1 MRTGRYVTQGTGK
14 AQYKAF
20 IPNPLPFQLNMDNNL
35 QSLLSRADVA
45 LGRLDGITEILPDV
59 DYFIFMYVRKEATLS
74 SQVEGTKATFSDAL
88 KAEASIKSAEIHDDV
103 DEILNYIEAMN
114 YGLQRLDTL
123 PISLRLIR
131 EIHGILLSGVRG
143 ERKTPGEFRKS
154 QNWVGGNDI
163 RTASFMPPP
172 AGEIPALLS
181 NLEKFIHD
189 KSPLPSLVKAG
200 LLHSQFETI
209 HPFLDGNGRIGRLL
223 ITFFLCQQGM
233 LNKPLLYISEF
244 FMENRDKYYEQL
256 NSYHDKGYVEGWL
269 RFFLD
274 GVLIT
279 AERSIE
285 TARKVLA
292 LREQDVRKISE
303 AGGSAQRA
311 LSLLDA
317 LYHTPLVRVKD
328 IEGLVDIRNPNAL
341 ALTNKMIKLGIL
353 KEITGQ
359 KRNRVFA
366 YDDYIKLFQSD

>member
-20 IPNPLPFQLNMDNNL
+20 IPNPLPFKLNMDNNL

-163 RTASFMPPP
+163 RTASFIPPP
-172 AGEIPALLS
+172 AGEIQALLS

-189 KSPLPSLVKAG
+189 KSPLPLLVKAG

-256 NSYHDKGYVEGWL
+256 NSYHNKGDVEGWL

-292 LREQDVRKISE
+292 LREQDIRKISE

-359 KRNRVFA
+359 KRNRIFA

>member
-1 MRTGRYVTQGTGK
+1 MRTGKYVTQSTGK
-14 AQYKAF
+14 TQYKAF
-20 IPNPLPFQLNMDNNL
+20 MPNPLPFKLRLDDHL
-35 QSLLSRADVA
+35 QSMLSRADVA
-45 LGRLDGITEILPDV
+45 LGRLDGIAEILPDV
-59 DYFIFMYVRKEATLS
+59 DYFILMYVRKEATLS

-88 KAEASIKSAEIHDDV
+88 KAEASIKSTEMHDDV

-143 ERKTPGEFRKS
+143 EKKSPGEFRKS

-163 RTASFMPPP
+163 GTASFIPPP
-172 AGEIPALLS
+172 AGDIPALLS

-244 FMENRDKYYEQL
+244 FMKNRDRYYEQL
-256 NSYHDKGYVEGWL
+256 NAYHDKGDVEGWL

-274 GVLIT
+274 GVSIT

-303 AGGSAQRA
+303 AGGSVQRA

-328 IEGLVDIRNPNAL
+328 IERLVDIRNPNAL
-341 ALTNKMIKLGIL
+341 ALTNKMVKLGIL